1 MLTINQPVPAIQYPT
16 PQESDLFN
24 AWVKSLALMT
34 LYISTERVIK
44 MIGLISN
51 GLNASVD
58 IAPISP
64 RTVSYTHLTLPT
76 IYSV

>member
-1 MLTINQPVPAIQYPT
+1 MLTINQPVPAIQYPA

-34 LYISTERVIK
+34 LYISTEKVIK

-58 IAPISP
+58 IAPINP
-64 RTVSYTHLTLPT
+64 RNK
-76 IYSV
+76 

>member
-1 MLTINQPVPAIQYPT
+1 MLTINQPVPAIQYPA

-24 AWVKSLALMT
+24 AWVKSLALIT

-44 MIGLISN
+44 MTGLISN

-58 IAPISP
+58 IAPINT
-64 RTVSYTHLTLPT
+64 RNK
-76 IYSV
+76 